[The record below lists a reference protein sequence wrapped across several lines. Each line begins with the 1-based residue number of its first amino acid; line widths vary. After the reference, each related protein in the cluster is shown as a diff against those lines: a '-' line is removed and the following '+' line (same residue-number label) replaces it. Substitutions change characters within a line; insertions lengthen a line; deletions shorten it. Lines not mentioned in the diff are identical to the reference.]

1 MMPREV
7 QTEEEFLGLVELA
20 SECRVKRLPDTVK
33 LKLRTPGYLY
43 TFKTDPG
50 TAERI
55 IAALKIPI
63 VDV

>member
-1 MMPREV
+1 
-7 QTEEEFLGLVELA
+7 
-20 SECRVKRLPDTVK
+20 
-33 LKLRTPGYLY
+33 LKLRTPSYLY